1 MDAMAIPQW
10 PDAER
15 PRERFLKYG
24 PSSLSDAELIAIFLR
39 TGSVGLS
46 AVDVARQLLSRFGGL
61 QELLAAGV
69 DEFCLQQG
77 VGPTKYVQLQAV
89 RELSLR
95 LQQQDL
101 AQAIDLDTSNKVGT
115 YLQCRIGHYQREVFC
130 LLLLDNQHRLLEL
143 AELFQGTIDSASVHP
158 REVVKLAL
166 SKNAAAVILAHNHPS
181 GVAEPSPSDRLITQ
195 ALVEALALVDIRV
208 LDHFVV
214 ARHEWVSFADR
225 GLL

>member
-1 MDAMAIPQW
+1 MAIPQW

-46 AVDVARQLLSRFGGL
+46 AVDVARQLLSRFGSL
-61 QELLAAGV
+61 DKLMAAEIG
-69 DEFCLQQG
+69 DFCLQQG
-77 VGPTKYVQLQAV
+77 VGLTKYVQLQAV

-95 LQQQDL
+95 LQQQNL
-101 AQAIDLDTSNKVGT
+101 TKATNLSSSHKVGT
-115 YLQCRIGHYQREVFC
+115 YLQCHIGDYEREVFC

-143 AELFQGTIDSASVHP
+143 VELFQGTIDSASVHP

-166 SKNAAAVILAHNHPS
+166 AKNAAAVILAHNHPS
-181 GVAEPSPSDRLITQ
+181 GVAEPSLSDRLITQ